1 MLNKHEG
8 KPGEE
13 LKKNSHSEVFL
24 KTRKAE
30 LWTQLAHNSFLKKVT
45 ASPKITPSESFFED
59 FALHVLRYLNIFR
72 TFICQ
77 YSVDIVILGLN
88 YKEVKMIDAL

>member
-1 MLNKHEG
+1 MHI
-8 KPGEE
+8 
-13 LKKNSHSEVFL
+13 H
-24 KTRKAE
+24 
-30 LWTQLAHNSFLKKVT
+30 SFLKKVT

-59 FALHVLRYLNIFR
+59 FVLYVLRFLNILR

-77 YSVDIVILGLN
+77 YSVDIVMLGLN